1 MHPRPIKHFTPKNNW
16 INDPNGLIFHG
27 GYYHLFFQHNPQENN
42 WGHMSWGHAKSK
54 DLINWEELPVAI
66 PEQPDHAIFSGSA
79 VFDEEHNRLVAF
91 YTGHKEG
98 NQSQYLAF
106 SYDGGLTWS
115 ENQKVLD
122 LEMADFRDPKVF
134 RYENKWIMSVAK
146 SKELK
151 ISFFESTDL
160 IDWNFLS
167 DFNSPE
173 VGEIYE
179 CPDLFELDGKW
190 ILLIS
195 TNPGGVAGGSGM
207 HYLIGNFD
215 GRAFTPESTAEFLDY
230 GPDYY
235 AAVTFNDA
243 PERISIGWMNN
254 WRYANDPEFATS
266 KSWNGSMTAARKLS
280 LVDGELKQEFIGQ
293 VETFKVDSDNFQFNY
308 QNGALKFKNE
318 KGKLI
323 IDRSELWDF
332 EISQFSL
339 PVSAP
344 YEIQALYDAGSIE
357 LCING
362 LTATALLQVGPEIP
376 QLSVFQGCNTL

>member
-1 MHPRPIKHFTPKNNW
+1 MHPRPNKHFTPKNNW

-79 VFDEEHNRLVAF
+79 VFDEANNRLVAF
-91 YTGHKEG
+91 YTGHKES
-98 NQSQYLAF
+98 NQSQYVAF

-115 ENQKVLD
+115 GNQKVLD

-134 RYENKWIMSVAK
+134 KYQNRWIMSVAK

-160 IDWNFLS
+160 INWNFLS
-167 DFNSPE
+167 DFHSPE

-179 CPDLFELDGKW
+179 CPDLFELNDKW

-215 GRAFTPESTAEFLDY
+215 GRVFTPESKAEFLD
-230 GPDYY
+230 
-235 AAVTFNDA
+235 
-243 PERISIGWMNN
+243 
-254 WRYANDPEFATS
+254 FACPQDICPH
-266 KSWNGSMTAARKLS
+266 L
-280 LVDGELKQEFIGQ
+280 
-293 VETFKVDSDNFQFNY
+293 
-308 QNGALKFKNE
+308 
-318 KGKLI
+318 
-323 IDRSELWDF
+323 
-332 EISQFSL
+332 FSC
-339 PVSAP
+339 
-344 YEIQALYDAGSIE
+344 G
-357 LCING
+357 LC
-362 LTATALLQVGPEIP
+362 
-376 QLSVFQGCNTL
+376 